1 MRLAL
6 WMRMLDLASI
16 FLGLSGVNIL
26 NGCFRLG
33 LVATFIFVL
42 LVPAFFKRGVP
53 SVTGTEYFL
62 CHS

>member
-16 FLGLSGVNIL
+16 FLGLSGANIL
-26 NGCFRLG
+26 NGCLRLG
-33 LVATFIFVL
+33 LVATLIFVL

-53 SVTGTEYFL
+53 SVTGTKYFL